1 MECPKC
7 GHTQAST
14 EQCEACGI
22 YFAKYA
28 QFLEAQDAQRA
39 VPLAGDSSK
48 RLPWLKIGAG
58 VAVCV
63 VAVMVF
69 SGGKSAPEVTP
80 SAVTKDDGANPS
92 RAVPASGVNARL
104 LVSHAPGNAI
114 EAARNATV
122 FIQTPWNAMGSG
134 FIVSPDCK
142 VVTNRHVVQFDKQMA
157 LQAIADPRVLAAEIG
172 RQRDELM
179 GRIESLRTELQEA
192 STRFGANSGE
202 AITLRLKL
210 DKLKARVET
219 LPETARE
226 SLLDEVSKAELY
238 ARTATYKVSLVD
250 GTEYTISQVRMSGN
264 QDLASFQLP
273 AANCPFIARGK
284 STGLRQ
290 GERLYTV
297 GSPSGLT
304 YTVTGGIFSG
314 FRDHDGVRYLQTDAP
329 INPGNSG
336 GPLITESGVVVG
348 MNTAILQG
356 TQGIGFAIPV
366 ESIPE

>member
-7 GHTQAST
+7 GHTQAAT

-28 QFLEAQDAQRA
+28 QYLEAQDVQHDT
-39 VPLAGDSSK
+39 PLADDAGK
-48 RLPWLKIGAG
+48 AVPWLKIGAG

-63 VAVMVF
+63 VAVMFF
-69 SGGKSAPEVTP
+69 SGGKSSSGVMEA
-80 SAVTKDDGANPS
+80 AVTKRDGASPQQ
-92 RAVPASGVNARL
+92 AAPAGGVNARL
-104 LVSHAPGNAI
+104 LASHAPGNSI

-157 LQAIADPRVLAAEIG
+157 LQAIADPRVLAAEIV

-179 GRIESLRTELQEA
+179 TRIESLRAELREA
-192 STRFGANSGE
+192 SNRFGANSGE

-250 GTEYTISQVRMSGN
+250 GTEYTISQVRMSSN

-273 AANCPFIARGK
+273 ASNCPFIARGK

-314 FRDHDGVRYLQTDAP
+314 FRDHEGVRYLQTDAP

-336 GPLITESGVVVG
+336 GPLITENGAVVG

>member
-7 GHTQAST
+7 GHSQAAT

-28 QFLEAQDAQRA
+28 QYLEAQDAQRDAEVEREA
-39 VPLAGDSSK
+39 VK
-48 RLPWLKIGAG
+48 RPPWIGIGVG

-63 VAVMVF
+63 LAVVFF
-69 SGGKSAPEVTP
+69 SGGKS
-80 SAVTKDDGANPS
+80 S
-92 RAVPASGVNARL
+92 SGVADTPIAKNDAPLHQREAPTSGVSARL
-104 LVSHAPGNAI
+104 LSTHAPGNSI

-179 GRIESLRTELQEA
+179 TRIESLRDELQEA
-192 STRFGANSGE
+192 SRRFGANSGE
-202 AITLRLKL
+202 AITVRLKL
-210 DKLKARVET
+210 DKLKARVSS

-250 GTEYTISQVRMSGN
+250 GTEYTISQVRMSGS

-273 AANCPFIARGK
+273 ASNCPYIARGK
-284 STGLRQ
+284 STNLRQ

-314 FRDHDGVRYLQTDAP
+314 FRDHEGVRYLQTDAP